1 MSTAMDDNLDQLLKN
16 LKLLRITEVLE
27 RELQRATKTGCSYE
41 ELLARL
47 LRHEYQCRQQQ
58 SLEARIKRARLPE
71 KWSLETFP
79 FKRQPGVSQ
88 RTIRQLAQ
96 LDFIQNA
103 TNIVFSGKTG
113 VGKTGLASALLMK
126 AMENGHRGLF
136 IKAQD
141 LFDELYS
148 SLADRSTR
156 TLLNHMIHIDV
167 LLIDELGY
175 LNLRPEQSNMFF
187 KLMEERYRRKPTLI
201 TTNLTYDEWYEFL
214 GNKKMVEAL
223 LSRLRHY
230 CHTITIDGPSL
241 RDPAEAAT
249 PTGAE

>member
-1 MSTAMDDNLDQLLKN
+1 MDDNLDQLLKN
-16 LKLLRITEVLE
+16 LKLPRIAEILD
-27 RELQRATKTGCSYE
+27 RELQRATKAGSSYE
-41 ELLARL
+41 ELLSRL
-47 LRHEYQCRQQQ
+47 LRHEYQGRQEH

-71 KWSLETFP
+71 RWTIETFP
-79 FKRQPGVSQ
+79 FKRQPGVQQ

-96 LDFIQNA
+96 LDFIA
-103 TNIVFSGKTG
+103 DSTNIVFIGPTG
-113 VGKTGLASALLMK
+113 VGKTGLASSLLMK
-126 AMENGHRGLF
+126 AMEHGYRGLF

-156 TLLNHMIHIDV
+156 ALLNRMINIDV

-187 KLMEERYRRKPTLI
+187 KLMEERYRRKSTLI
-201 TTNLTYDEWYEFL
+201 TTNLSYNEWYDFL

-223 LSRLRHY
+223 LDRLRHY
-230 CHTITIDGPSL
+230 CHTITIEGVSL
-241 RDPAEAAT
+241 RDPAAT
-249 PTGAE
+249 EVPE

>member
-1 MSTAMDDNLDQLLKN
+1 MITAMDDNLEQLLRN
-16 LKLLRITEVLE
+16 LKLLRTIEVLE
-27 RELQRATKTGCSYE
+27 RELQRATKTGGSYE
-41 ELLARL
+41 EFLARL
-47 LRHEYQCRQQQ
+47 LRHEYQGRQQQ
-58 SLEARIKRARLPE
+58 SLEARINRARLPE

-103 TNIVFSGKTG
+103 TNIVFVGKTG
-113 VGKTGLASALLMK
+113 VGKTGLASSLLMK
-126 AMENGHRGLF
+126 AMENGYRGLF

-156 TLLNHMIHIDV
+156 KLLNHMIHIDV

-187 KLMEERYRRKPTLI
+187 KLMEERYTRKPTLI
-201 TTNLTYDEWYEFL
+201 TTNLSYNEWYEFL

-223 LSRLRHY
+223 LDRLCHH
-230 CHTITIDGPSL
+230 CHTITIEGPSL
-241 RDPAEAAT
+241 RDPEKTEA
-249 PTGAE
+249 PQ

>member
-1 MSTAMDDNLDQLLKN
+1 MDDNLEQLLKS
-16 LKLLRITEVLE
+16 LKLRRIGQVLD
-27 RELQRATKTGCSYE
+27 RELQRAVKKGISYE
-41 ELLARL
+41 ELLSRL
-47 LRHEYQCRQQQ
+47 FRFEYQDRQER
-58 SLEARIKRARLPE
+58 SLESRIKRANLPE
-71 KWSLETFP
+71 KWTIESFP
-79 FKRQPGVSQ
+79 FKKQPGIQ
-88 RTIRQLAQ
+88 KRAIRQLAQ
-96 LDFIQNA
+96 LDFVSA
-103 TNIVFSGKTG
+103 STNIVFIGPTG
-113 VGKTGLASALLMK
+113 VGKTGLASSILMK
-126 AMENGHRGLF
+126 ALENGYRGLF

-156 TLLNHMIHIDV
+156 KLINRMVNIDV

-201 TTNLTYDEWYEFL
+201 TTNLSYDEWFDFL

-223 LSRLRHY
+223 LDRLRHY

-241 RDPAEAAT
+241 RDPVDKDE
-249 PTGAE
+249 PT

>member
-1 MSTAMDDNLDQLLKN
+1 MDDNIEQLLKN
-16 LKLLRITEVLE
+16 LKLSRITDVLE
-27 RELQRATKTGCSYE
+27 RELQRATKTSCTYE

-47 LRHEYQCRQQQ
+47 LRHEYQCRQEQA
-58 SLEARIKRARLPE
+58 LEARIKRARLPE
-71 KWSLETFP
+71 RWSLETFP

-103 TNIVFSGKTG
+103 TNIVFIGKTG

-126 AMENGHRGLF
+126 AMENGHRALF

-156 TLLNHMIHIDV
+156 ALINRMVNIDV
-167 LLIDELGY
+167 LLVDELGY
-175 LNLRPEQSNMFF
+175 LNIRPEQSNMFF
-187 KLMEERYRRKPTLI
+187 KLMEERYHRKPTLI
-201 TTNLTYDEWYEFL
+201 TTNLSYDEWFDFL

-230 CHTITIDGPSL
+230 CHTVTIDGPSL
-241 RDPAEAAT
+241 RDPADMKE
-249 PTGAE
+249 PS